1 MVWSLHPGSRSSG
14 RYMHAYELGPAF
26 VARAPSLTSVRPR
39 GEWKEKVETRRLV
52 FCVFAA
58 RKGVCGSMVESPL
71 AAQMDVSGT
80 QGYLSNLLRTKER
93 KKRTWRMEYS
103 WNPSR
108 SPPAASEILADQPQ
122 ATTPRER
129 AITRARRCLYA
140 RIVIGTHATKHQPTI
155 LLQVFVLDTPIS
167 FRLLVRPVMDPKT
180 MQGYPELPRG
190 FPRPVY

>member
-1 MVWSLHPGSRSSG
+1 MASL
-14 RYMHAYELGPAF
+14 
-26 VARAPSLTSVRPR
+26 RPKG
-39 GEWKEKVETRRLV
+39 GEWKGKVETRCPV
-52 FCVFAA
+52 SCVFAA
-58 RKGVCGSMVESPL
+58 PKGVCGSMVESPL

-80 QGYLSNLLRTKER
+80 QGCYLSSVLRTKNKRER
-93 KKRTWRMEYS
+93 KRRGLGGWDILGILLEARLP
-103 WNPSR
+103 PS
-108 SPPAASEILADQPQ
+108 EVLADQPQ